1 MNPGKALVGVFA
13 GIAAGAVLGVLF
25 APEKGSYTRQNLVK
39 RGDDLA
45 HALNHKIDEKFDELM
60 NAITGKMKKDKSRND
75 EVPSKKA
82 EFVG

>member
-25 APEKGSYTRQNLVK
+25 APEKGSNTRQNLAK

-45 HALNHKIDEKFDELM
+45 HALNRKIDEKFDELM
-60 NAITGKMKKDKSRND
+60 NTITAKMKKGKSQND
-75 EVPSKKA
+75 EVPSNKA
-82 EFVG
+82 EFAS